1 MNNKVLWIVG
11 GCAVVLLLCCVVS
24 VVGYLVVWPSVQ
36 QQVLGILNT
45 NGDLP
50 LGTVVPALPSIVPP
64 VGVKITPSALPTL
77 GTTSSKSS
85 ASSASSGV
93 ASSTGNPFADALG
106 KAKNAGKYRMEFSWV
121 MGGMQGGK
129 YQEQPFFDMAGE
141 TDGSSSHLTSKG
153 GMMAMLSGNQTATI
167 EIIESGGK
175 TYMKGVTMFGLTD
188 PKVWYITDNS
198 TTSGFTDLAKPD
210 EWSSF
215 TGGNQK
221 DLKKVRS
228 ESVDNV
234 SCDVYAYDFKSVQN
248 SAMTGLLSMGGGN
261 AGSFSAIDKAEVDI
275 WLCNDGYVHK
285 YLVDYE
291 GHDSKDATQ
300 KGAFKI
306 NAHMW
311 DYNNAAIKVTVPT
324 DAKPMP
330 K

>member
-11 GCAVVLLLCCVVS
+11 GCAVLLLVCCVAVFGIYF
-24 VVGYLVVWPSVQ
+24 VFKDTIQ
-36 QQVLGILNT
+36 QQILRSMST
-45 NGDLP
+45 GVVLP
-50 LGTVVPALPSIVPP
+50 LGTAVPELPP
-64 VGVKITPSALPTL
+64 VG
-77 GTTSSKSS
+77 
-85 ASSASSGV
+85 ASSASSSRSA
-93 ASSTGNPFADALG
+93 ASSASSRASSSVSAGTSNPFADALG
-106 KAKNAGKYRMEFSWV
+106 KAKSAGKYRLEFSWI
-121 MGGMQGGK
+121 MGGMQNGK
-129 YQEQPFFDMAGE
+129 YQEQPFFDMSGVI
-141 TDGSSSHLTSKG
+141 DGTSSQLTSKG
-153 GMMAMLSGNQTATI
+153 GLMAMLGGSQTATI
-167 EIIESGGK
+167 EIIDAGGK

-248 SAMTGLLSMGGGN
+248 SAMTSLLSMGGGN
-261 AGSFSAIDKAEVDI
+261 SGSFSAIDKAEVDV
-275 WLCNDGYVHK
+275 WLCTDGYVHK

-300 KGAFKI
+300 KGAFKMSG
-306 NAHMW
+306 HMW
-311 DYNNAAIKVTVPT
+311 DYNNAAIKVTAPT